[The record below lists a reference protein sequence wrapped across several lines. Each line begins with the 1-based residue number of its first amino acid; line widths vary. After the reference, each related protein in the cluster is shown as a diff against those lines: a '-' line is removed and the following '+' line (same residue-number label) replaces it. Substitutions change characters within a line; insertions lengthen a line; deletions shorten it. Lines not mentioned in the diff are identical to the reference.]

1 MHLNILTT
9 ADGDDFFFFDG
20 DDDDGYIC
28 RKGLKTW

>member
-9 ADGDDFFFFDG
+9 ADGDDYFFYG